1 MPRRDHTLT
10 ALCIAMLTSPVI
22 TEANDDELP
31 DAEFLEYLGSLE
43 DDDANWTDV
52 LELPELAAQSE
63 TDKDEQD
70 DGVKDDDQ

>member
-70 DGVKDDDQ
+70 DGVTDDDQ

>member
-22 TEANDDELP
+22 VQADDDELP
-31 DAEFLEYLGSLE
+31 AAEFLEYLGELE

-52 LELPELAAQSE
+52 LELPELATQGT
-63 TDKDEQD
+63 TDKDGKD

>member
-52 LELPELAAQSE
+52 LELPELAAQGE

-70 DGVKDDDQ
+70 DGVKDDGQ

>member
-10 ALCIAMLTSPVI
+10 ALCIAMLTSSVI

-70 DGVKDDDQ
+70 DGVTDDDQ

>member
-10 ALCIAMLTSPVI
+10 ALCIAMLTSSVI

-31 DAEFLEYLGSLE
+31 DVEFLEYLGSLE

-52 LELPELAAQSE
+52 LELPGLAAQGE